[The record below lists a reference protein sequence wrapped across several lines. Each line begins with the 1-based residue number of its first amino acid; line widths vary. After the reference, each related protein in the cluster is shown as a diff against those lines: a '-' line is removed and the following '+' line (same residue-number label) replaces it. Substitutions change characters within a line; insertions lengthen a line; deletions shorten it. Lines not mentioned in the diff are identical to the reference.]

1 MDDFESLFWALL
13 YGALHNFEHNNEK
26 DSQDFDMEI
35 FDENKEVKRGD
46 RQVRIGGS
54 SKSDA
59 LRNMPTLVKFDC
71 EPLTD
76 LVIAIANEFSHY
88 YTCKRNLDDVQD
100 NLENAPARRAPPKR
114 APVKSARAPP
124 VLPQTPI
131 CPPKKDPAAAQKE
144 FDECKKRL
152 SDPVTWKSIYDSF
165 LAKVQEGDWP
175 DEDRVA
181 MDRYQPQTTK
191 QKSQKEAK
199 SHLTSCQT
207 GSQLATFDAIMVSFV
222 KTIRQ
227 QEEDKAAADEMANQ
241 MSDADDELES
251 CVDKRDHKERIDAME
266 TEFPPVSQRSPSVAP
281 SHPPLSDPPSPATE
295 SNPDIHAPLPQI
307 QPTSLPSF
315 PHSSLSM
322 LSGHSVGSSRLK
334 RSIDEVAPGPSS
346 QSIDPVPKKSR
357 SRARVKAEPS
367 DRQTR
372 SSSRKTVT
380 RPLAGTATVA
390 ADTKTEKDSRLRRPP
405 RRVQSSDLSVA
416 RPRREGLRPRTT
428 RSTIQ

>member
-1 MDDFESLFWALL
+1 MAIFGENDD
-13 YGALHNFEHNNEK
+13 
-26 DSQDFDMEI
+26 I
-35 FDENKEVKRGD
+35 DEGD
-46 RQVRIGGS
+46 RLVTVGGRG
-54 SKSDA
+54 KSDA
-59 LRNMPTLVKFDC
+59 LGDMPKLVNFQC
-71 EPLTD
+71 QPLNE
-76 LVIAIANEFSHY
+76 LIAEIADEFSYY
-88 YTCKRNLDDVQD
+88 YTCKRNLDGISDKSED
-100 NLENAPARRAPPKR
+100 APTKTAPLQQG
-114 APVKSARAPP
+114 PVEFARAPP
-124 VLPQTPI
+124 VLPQTSALPA
-131 CPPKKDPAAAQKE
+131 KKDPAAAREEFQKCE
-144 FDECKKRL
+144 RRL
-152 SDPVTWKSIYDSF
+152 RDPATWKNIYDKF
-165 LAKVQEGDWP
+165 LADQQPWKTAGSFTVPQ
-175 DEDRVA
+175 
-181 MDRYQPQTTK
+181 DRYKPRTTK
-191 QKSQKEAK
+191 QKSQKDTK

-207 GSQLATFDAIMVSFV
+207 GSQLAEFDAIMASFV
-222 KTIRQ
+222 KKNRQ
-227 QEEDKAAADEMANQ
+227 QEEDKAVADDLANQ

-266 TEFPPVSQRSPSVAP
+266 TEFPPVSRRSPSVAP

-295 SNPDIHAPLPQI
+295 YNPDIPAPLSRI

-315 PHSSLSM
+315 PPPSLSL

-334 RSIDEVAPGPSS
+334 RSIDEIAPGPSS

-390 ADTKTEKDSRLRRPP
+390 ADTKTEKESRLRRPP